1 MPADCRGYQPETGR
15 KRRDT
20 SRKGVSEWDGFTL
33 LLPQRWKLPALV
45 GLKMF
50 SRKKNL
56 ANLLLFT
63 GGFALSYLFLYLSLD
78 FLDMSIAYAVWM
90 GLGTAGAVTI
100 NMIFFGESPQ
110 TVPDRERRTD
120 YHRRRRTQNGF
131 IKIQIKIQKTHISS

>member
-1 MPADCRGYQPETGR
+1 MGWIYVIIAATLEIA
-15 KRRDT
+15 
-20 SRKGVSEWDGFTL
+20 GV
-33 LLPQRWKLPALV
+33 V

-90 GLGTAGAVTI
+90 GLGTAGTVTI
-100 NMIFFGESPQ
+100 NMIFFGES
-110 TVPDRERRTD
+110 RRLC
-120 YHRRRRTQNGF
+120 RIVSVGL
-131 IKIQIKIQKTHISS
+131 IIIGVVGLKMVS

>member
-1 MPADCRGYQPETGR
+1 MGWIYVIIAATLEIA
-15 KRRDT
+15 
-20 SRKGVSEWDGFTL
+20 GV
-33 LLPQRWKLPALV
+33 V

-63 GGFALSYLFLYLSLD
+63 GGFALSYHFLRRK
-78 FLDMSIAYAVWM
+78 
-90 GLGTAGAVTI
+90 
-100 NMIFFGESPQ
+100 PQ

-131 IKIQIKIQKTHISS
+131 IKQIKIQKTHISS

>member
-1 MPADCRGYQPETGR
+1 MGWIYVIIVATLEIA
-15 KRRDT
+15 
-20 SRKGVSEWDGFTL
+20 GV
-33 LLPQRWKLPALV
+33 V

-100 NMIFFGESPQ
+100 NMIFFGES
-110 TVPDRERRTD
+110 RRLC
-120 YHRRRRTQNGF
+120 RIVSVGL
-131 IKIQIKIQKTHISS
+131 IIIGVVGLKMVS

>member
-1 MPADCRGYQPETGR
+1 MGWIYVIIAATLEIA
-15 KRRDT
+15 
-20 SRKGVSEWDGFTL
+20 GV
-33 LLPQRWKLPALV
+33 V

-63 GGFALSYLFLYLSLD
+63 LSYLFLYLSLD

-100 NMIFFGESPQ
+100 NMIFFGES
-110 TVPDRERRTD
+110 RRLC
-120 YHRRRRTQNGF
+120 RIVSVGL
-131 IKIQIKIQKTHISS
+131 IIIGVVGLKMVS